1 MENNENKNNNMGRK
15 FTYITEY
22 NGEHM
27 SKLKN
32 IPCKYHI
39 IQIKNE
45 KIKKSAWTTKTT
57 QISKKKSV

>member
-1 MENNENKNNNMGRK
+1 MENNDNKNNIMGRK

-27 SKLKN
+27 SKFKN

-45 KIKKSAWTTKTT
+45 KINDE
-57 QISKKKSV
+57 